1 MCTDLHCE
9 TQSLVYT
16 EYNNGDSTHPCGALT
31 LIVLI
36 PENVLLILTT
46 CFLFCKKSKIQ
57 RAREC
62 WIPNCFTSSK
72 SLTEIIVLNA
82 DI

>member
-16 EYNNGDSTHPCGALT
+16 EYNNGDSTHPCGAPT

-46 CFLFCKKSKIQ
+46 CKKSKIQ

-62 WIPNCFTSSK
+62 WIPNCFTSSTN
-72 SLTEIIVLNA
+72 LTEIIVLNA
-82 DI
+82 NL